1 MQQSFEKAVEI
12 LVERYPQYA
21 EEAYEFMRA
30 GLDAAAD
37 KFCKEDKSPHLSAR
51 ELYLGA
57 CAYALDE
64 YGPMAAKVLEF
75 WGLKSSRDFGNVV
88 YNLIEVGVFG
98 KQKGDTQEEF
108 ETLPDL
114 QSILSSPYDGS
125 NANDFSTL

>member
-12 LVERYPQYA
+12 LVERYPQYT

-30 GLDAAAD
+30 GLDAASD

-57 CAYALDE
+57 CAYALEE
-64 YGPMAAKVLEF
+64 YGPLAAKVLDF
-75 WGLKSSRDFGNVV
+75 WGLKSSSDFGRVV

-98 KQKGDTQEEF
+98 KQKGDTPEQFDE
-108 ETLPDL
+108 LPDL
-114 QSILSSPYDGS
+114 QQILNAPYIGDRSPL
-125 NANDFSTL
+125 TVE